1 MKPTILLVEDEIKIA
16 DSIKRGLEEQNYWVE
31 KYGDGESALTFYREN
46 HKVDLAIL
54 DINLPNING
63 VQVLQQIRSINQ
75 SLPVI
80 MLTARNDIAD
90 KTDSFETGA
99 DDYITKPFEFQEL
112 LLRIKALLKRSAIV
126 DPVIENKL
134 AIRDLE
140 IDLNTKQVVRSGN
153 TIPLT
158 SKEYSL
164 LLYFVHNKNTVLS
177 RRDIA
182 KQVWGIDFDRET
194 NVIDVYVNFLRNK
207 IDKGFESK
215 IIHTQVGMGYI
226 AKDRDE

>member
-54 DINLPNING
+54 DINLSNING

-112 LLRIKALLKRSAIV
+112 LLRIKALLKRSTIV
-126 DPVIENKL
+126 DPIVENKL
-134 AIRDLE
+134 SIRDLE
-140 IDLNTKQVVRSGN
+140 IDLNTKQVVRSGAV
-153 TIPLT
+153 IPLT

>member
-140 IDLNTKQVVRSGN
+140 IDLNTKQVVRSGT

>member
-112 LLRIKALLKRSAIV
+112 LLRIKALLKRSTIV
-126 DPVIENKL
+126 DPIVENKL
-134 AIRDLE
+134 SIRDLE
-140 IDLNTKQVVRSGN
+140 IDLNTKQVVRSGAV
-153 TIPLT
+153 IPLT

>member
-112 LLRIKALLKRSAIV
+112 LLRIKALLKRSTIV
-126 DPVIENKL
+126 DPVVENKL
-134 AIRDLE
+134 SIRDLE
-140 IDLNTKQVVRSGN
+140 IDLNTKQVVRNG
-153 TIPLT
+153 TVIPLT